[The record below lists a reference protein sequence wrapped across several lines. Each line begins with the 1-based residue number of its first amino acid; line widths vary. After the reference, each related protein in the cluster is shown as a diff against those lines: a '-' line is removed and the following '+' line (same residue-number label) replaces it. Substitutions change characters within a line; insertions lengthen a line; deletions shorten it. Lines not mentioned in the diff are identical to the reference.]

1 MNGTQRYSRP
11 AIWLHWIVAALMLVN
26 VGLGFY
32 GQFAPDDWARP
43 VIDAHKSV
51 GITVLGLAV
60 LRLSWRI
67 SHPPP
72 PLPRRY
78 RPWERFAAHAVH
90 GALYALIF
98 ALPLTGWAHDSAWKG
113 LPEHPMRWFGL
124 IPVPPIGAIAN
135 LPPDDKE
142 RWHDHP
148 VHRAPERRLHPLCP
162 RRAACR
168 RSAETPVRRQGTGN
182 AAHGRALTERP
193 LRREPGEQQQPGV
206 AVGAEQPQR
215 RRRPR
220 GVDAKDLPGEMGD
233 EGEPAD
239 LGEDAAAGADDRR
252 QTSAPPSPRRTRA
265 TAARACAPNSR
276 AVERMPTMA
285 SSRASCCA

>member
-1 MNGTQRYSRP
+1 VNGTQRYSRP

-32 GQFAPDDWARP
+32 AQFAPDDWARP
-43 VIDAHKSV
+43 IIDAHKSV

-78 RPWERFAAHAVH
+78 RPWERVAAHAVH

-124 IPVPPIGAIAN
+124 IHVPPIGVLAN
-135 LPPDDKE
+135 LPLSEKDHWHDLLFTAHQSAGYILYALVLLHVVAALKHQFFDKE
-142 RWHDHP
+142 
-148 VHRAPERRLHPLCP
+148 PEMQRMG
-162 RRAACR
+162 
-168 RSAETPVRRQGTGN
+168 VR
-182 AAHGRALTERP
+182 
-193 LRREPGEQQQPGV
+193 
-206 AVGAEQPQR
+206 
-215 RRRPR
+215 
-220 GVDAKDLPGEMGD
+220 
-233 EGEPAD
+233 
-239 LGEDAAAGADDRR
+239 
-252 QTSAPPSPRRTRA
+252 
-265 TAARACAPNSR
+265 
-276 AVERMPTMA
+276 
-285 SSRASCCA
+285 